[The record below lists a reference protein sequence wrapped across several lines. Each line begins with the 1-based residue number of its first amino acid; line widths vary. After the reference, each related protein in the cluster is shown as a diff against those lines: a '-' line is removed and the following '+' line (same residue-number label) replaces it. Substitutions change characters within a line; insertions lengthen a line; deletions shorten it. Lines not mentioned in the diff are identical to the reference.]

1 MSTAMRE
8 KAMGIHERQAP
19 DDTNWG
25 DGFWEEGRNIKKIIK
40 PQASEGRHLKNIE
53 GSIIE

>member
-1 MSTAMRE
+1 MRE